1 MIIAT
6 DVVMMMHRH
15 GLGGR
20 FGYISQRPS
29 ISRFLL
35 VLVLM
40 LVLVC
45 MCMCVLFIICMNV
58 SGP

>member
-6 DVVMMMHRH
+6 HVVMMMHRH

-20 FGYISQRPS
+20 FGSISQRPS
-29 ISRFLL
+29 ISRFLI
-35 VLVLM
+35 VLM